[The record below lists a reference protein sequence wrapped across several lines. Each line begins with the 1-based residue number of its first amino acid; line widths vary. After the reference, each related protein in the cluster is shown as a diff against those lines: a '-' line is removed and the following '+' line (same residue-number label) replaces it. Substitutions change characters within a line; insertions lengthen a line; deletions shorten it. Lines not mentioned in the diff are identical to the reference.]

1 MLYEQL
7 VCMLVAEERSSLWGI
22 CLLVD
27 GDVFECL
34 REVLPFNVIVVTLRE
49 CCAPQARCRSIW
61 DLTCSS

>member
-49 CCAPQARCRSIW
+49 CGAPQARFRLI
-61 DLTCSS
+61 